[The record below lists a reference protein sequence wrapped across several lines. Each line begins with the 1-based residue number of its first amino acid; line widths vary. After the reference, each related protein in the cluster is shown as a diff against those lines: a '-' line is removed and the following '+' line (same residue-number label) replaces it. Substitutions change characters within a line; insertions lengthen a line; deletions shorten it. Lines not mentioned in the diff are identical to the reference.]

1 MNKLEQAVEL
11 LKELDMPEKQ
21 QSELC
26 GYCIL
31 ALADIKEESNWN
43 DAQNN
48 WIKIHDIIQFLAS
61 NYKKTYAE
69 NSRETIRKQAMH
81 AFKQAAL
88 VEDNGKATN
97 SPNYCY
103 RLTEESLLLLKS
115 LETDS
120 FNINLRKFLEI
131 HSSLVQKYE
140 SKKKNGTT
148 TRSNQWRGL
157 YFFNR

>member
-48 WIKIHDIIQFLAS
+48 WIKIHDIIQFLAF
-61 NYKKTYAE
+61 NYKKHMQKTAVKPLE
-69 NSRETIRKQAMH
+69 NRQCMH
-81 AFKQAAL
+81 LNKL
-88 VEDNGKATN
+88 
-97 SPNYCY
+97 
-103 RLTEESLLLLKS
+103 
-115 LETDS
+115 
-120 FNINLRKFLEI
+120 
-131 HSSLVQKYE
+131 H
-140 SKKKNGTT
+140 
-148 TRSNQWRGL
+148 
-157 YFFNR
+157 